1 MMIEFSINLR
11 GRSDVLH
18 IPWDSIWEVL
28 QLVML
33 LHLWNPWIIGIK
45 PIKHGF
51 INYIQRLLW
60 LVERTYRC
68 SLAPRGLL
76 ERVFASAFH
85 KLPTRLVIRQLWN
98 EYIAEAIVEVVRLLL
113 LPEHDCVCWCREED
127 LLNEHIGSVWK
138 ECHKWENQKHNPGL
152 AWLEHE
158 EVLAVDLGLENF
170 RDGRRVA
177 ANHANIIEKETGNV
191 HDPCKPIPVNGFDEE
206 FADYDVHDKWESHA
220 AREPMRLCFA
230 IRVRRSWQS
239 L

>member
-1 MMIEFSINLR
+1 MNAYDSMMMIEFSINLR

-18 IPWDSIWEVL
+18 IPLDSIREVL
-28 QLVML
+28 QLVMS
-33 LHLWNPWIIGIK
+33 LHLRNSWIIGFK

-85 KLPTRLVIRQLWN
+85 KSLTRRVIRQLWN

-113 LPEHDCVCWCREED
+113 LSEHDSVCWCREED

-138 ECHKWENQKHNPGL
+138 ECHER
-152 AWLEHE
+152 EH
-158 EVLAVDLGLENF
+158 
-170 RDGRRVA
+170 
-177 ANHANIIEKETGNV
+177 
-191 HDPCKPIPVNGFDEE
+191 
-206 FADYDVHDKWESHA
+206 
-220 AREPMRLCFA
+220 
-230 IRVRRSWQS
+230 
-239 L
+239 